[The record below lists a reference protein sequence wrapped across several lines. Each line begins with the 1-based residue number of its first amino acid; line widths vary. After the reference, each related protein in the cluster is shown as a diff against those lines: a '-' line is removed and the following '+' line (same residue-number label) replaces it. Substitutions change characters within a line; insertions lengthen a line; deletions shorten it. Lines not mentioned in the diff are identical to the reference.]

1 MQFLM
6 WNVKNKVLIYL
17 FPLCIIFLLF
27 RNLEEYVLGTNL
39 NQIMS
44 QPGNVVKQ
52 DPLALI
58 TKELFATVD
67 TAGSLKWQ
75 ICAGKKQLI
84 YQLKKFFQIHSQKLS
99 IKSNKH
105 ETQQLCSVNR
115 PNALNMRFNERVWV
129 DIIQGVLINMEI
141 EIQLE
146 SRL

>member
-6 WNVKNKVLIYL
+6 WNVKNKELIYL

-67 TAGSLKWQ
+67 TAGSLKW
-75 ICAGKKQLI
+75 
-84 YQLKKFFQIHSQKLS
+84 
-99 IKSNKH
+99 
-105 ETQQLCSVNR
+105 
-115 PNALNMRFNERVWV
+115 
-129 DIIQGVLINMEI
+129 
-141 EIQLE
+141 
-146 SRL
+146 